1 MAKKEKMWC
10 EKCQKKTI
18 HEPRTVEDKEIF
30 VCTRCDNPPVEK
42 NRMLDPT
49 YIDPRERYSLRP
61 DRALEEDRI
70 RWGRPF

>member
-1 MAKKEKMWC
+1 MAKKQKTWC
-10 EKCQKKTI
+10 EKCQKKTN
-18 HEPRTVEDKEIF
+18 HEPRIVDDKETY
-30 VCTRCDNPPVEK
+30 VCLRCELPKKE

-70 RWGRPF
+70 RIGKPF